1 MMYTVEK
8 LRKMRVAAREKV
20 LTENPEL
27 RAEWEKAQAERAE
40 NPVKPITEEEMRKQD
55 REYLYNFGENR

>member
-1 MMYTVEK
+1 
-8 LRKMRVAAREKV
+8 MRAAAREKI

-27 RAEWEKAQAERAE
+27 RTEWEKAQAERAE

>member
-8 LRKMRVAAREKV
+8 LRKMRAVAREKI
-20 LTENPEL
+20 LAENPEL
-27 RAEWEKAQAERAE
+27 RIEWEKAQSERVE
-40 NPVKPITEEEMRKQD
+40 NPPRIITEEEIRKQD

>member
-8 LRKMRVAAREKV
+8 LRKMRSAAREKV

-27 RAEWEKAQAERAE
+27 RTEWEKAQAERAE
-40 NPVKPITEEEMRKQD
+40 NPPHRITEEEMRRQD
-55 REYLYNFGENR
+55 REYLKER

>member
-8 LRKMRVAAREKV
+8 LRKMRAAAREKV
-20 LTENPEL
+20 LAENPEL
-27 RAEWEKAQAERAE
+27 RIEWEKAQAERAE
-40 NPVKPITEEEMRKQD
+40 NPPRHITEEEMRKQD